1 MVASIWFGAQAGP
14 SSIVCKWELT
24 SCIGFYTE
32 QLASIVTDSLIS
44 VLLGLRKILIHS
56 FVISPDCDPCSSE
69 SDSSMS
75 RFPFFQERVVLNPD
89 YWL

>member
-14 SSIVCKWELT
+14 CSTVCKWELT

-32 QLASIVTDSLIS
+32 HLASIVRDSLIS
-44 VLLGLRKILIHS
+44 VLLGLGRIPIHS

-75 RFPFFQERVVLNPD
+75 RFLFSGTRGSQP
-89 YWL
+89 